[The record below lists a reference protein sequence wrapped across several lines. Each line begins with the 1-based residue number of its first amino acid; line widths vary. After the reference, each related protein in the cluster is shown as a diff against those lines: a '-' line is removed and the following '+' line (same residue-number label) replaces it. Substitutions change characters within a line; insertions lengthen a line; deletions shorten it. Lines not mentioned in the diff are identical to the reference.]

1 MPFKFFGE
9 KIMFLERRIH
19 FLSSSYASEIKIPKL
34 SNITTIIF
42 HKIHKA
48 HIATGDAK
56 ITKATVSLVSAWI
69 ANNTK
74 AVINPTHPQLSIGSF
89 FFVTAV

>member
-48 HIATGDAK
+48 HIATGKAK
-56 ITKATVSLVSAWI
+56 ITQATTVGFVNEPIITSKAI
-69 ANNTK
+69 A
-74 AVINPTHPQLSIGSF
+74 I
-89 FFVTAV
+89 